1 MNQGIRRALVAV
13 VAAATLAAVA
23 ACGGGEESGTAA
35 QEAGPVTLSVLT
47 FNDYIPENLAEEF
60 EKKTGNTLEITYIT
74 SNEDGIAKIE
84 GSEPGTYDIAFLT
97 SPFTQGL
104 IAADKVEALDGSKIP
119 NLANLYP
126 EAAELAYDPGNAHSV
141 PYSWGTTGICWRQDL
156 VGDTVVDSWSDL
168 LTPDDNLKGKVTML
182 DEDRWL
188 LEPALKTL
196 GFSVNTTDADELQQA
211 VDLSIQAKSTL
222 LGYDAET
229 FYSKLVSGEAVAV
242 QGWDGWC
249 NYGTAEDA
257 NIQFVI
263 PSEGSDLWVD
273 TLVIPKGS
281 THIEQAHQFMDFILE
296 PQNGQWVAENILYK
310 VPNKAAMDALDP
322 ALLEQFP
329 NMAIP
334 PATLLE
340 QEALEDLGEGQSAF
354 TDAASKVKAG

>member
-141 PYSWGTTGICWRQDL
+141 PYSWARPASAGART
-156 VGDTVVDSWSDL
+156 SS
-168 LTPDDNLKGKVTML
+168 VT
-182 DEDRWL
+182 R
-188 LEPALKTL
+188 
-196 GFSVNTTDADELQQA
+196 S
-211 VDLSIQAKSTL
+211 STA
-222 LGYDAET
+222 G
-229 FYSKLVSGEAVAV
+229 
-242 QGWDGWC
+242 
-249 NYGTAEDA
+249 
-257 NIQFVI
+257 
-263 PSEGSDLWVD
+263 
-273 TLVIPKGS
+273 
-281 THIEQAHQFMDFILE
+281 
-296 PQNGQWVAENILYK
+296 
-310 VPNKAAMDALDP
+310 
-322 ALLEQFP
+322 
-329 NMAIP
+329 
-334 PATLLE
+334 ATC
-340 QEALEDLGEGQSAF
+340 
-354 TDAASKVKAG
+354 

>member
-1 MNQGIRRALVAV
+1 MGRRFRHGALIAIAV
-13 VAAATLAAVA
+13 GLTALIA
-23 ACGGGEESGTAA
+23 ACGGGESGQAE
-35 QEAGPVTLSVLT
+35 QETGPVTLNVLT
-47 FNDYIPENLAEEF
+47 FNDYIPENLAAEF
-60 EKKTGNTLEITYIT
+60 EKKTGNKLEITYIT

-84 GSEPGTYDIAFLT
+84 GAEPGTYDIAFLT

-104 IAADKVEALDGSKIP
+104 IAADKVEALDGAKIP

-126 EAAELAYDPGNAHSV
+126 EASELAYDPGNAHSI
-141 PYSWGTTGICWRQDL
+141 PYSWGTTGICWREDL
-156 VGDTVVDSWSDL
+156 VGDTTIDSWADL

-188 LEPALKTL
+188 LEPALKQL

-249 NYGTAEDA
+249 NYGTAEEPK
-257 NIQFVI
+257 IKFVV

-281 THIEQAHQFMDFILE
+281 KHIEQAHQFMDFILE

-322 ALLEQFP
+322 ALLEQYP

-334 PATLLE
+334 PATLLD
-340 QEALEDLGEGQSAF
+340 QEALQDLGEGQSAF
-354 TDAASKVKAG
+354 SDAASKVKAG